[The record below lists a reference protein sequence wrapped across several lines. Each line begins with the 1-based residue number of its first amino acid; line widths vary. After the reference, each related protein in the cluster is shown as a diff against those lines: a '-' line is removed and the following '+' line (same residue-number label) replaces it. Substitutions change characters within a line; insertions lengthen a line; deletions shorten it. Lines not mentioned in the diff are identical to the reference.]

1 MLHIPSNFYYPIYY
15 EQNDT
20 SRGIM
25 LKSLQGGSII
35 ITECLMKIRPFI
47 SSWNLV
53 VVIASTL
60 HPPLMLHLQIW
71 LPTLQLAN
79 NLTQLEGYFKTV
91 INQTNNWAFT
101 LSNVMV
107 PVINSSLE
115 SLSFCFTWK
124 HPWFYFECKIKTARL
139 FLPALP
145 LTRRHICLL
154 IEEP

>member
-71 LPTLQLAN
+71 LPTLQVAN

-91 INQTNNWAFT
+91 RNKWIFMINGNKRVFIKDCPFFTNYFT
-101 LSNVMV
+101 YFKILK
-107 PVINSSLE
+107 ISL
-115 SLSFCFTWK
+115 
-124 HPWFYFECKIKTARL
+124 
-139 FLPALP
+139 
-145 LTRRHICLL
+145 
-154 IEEP
+154 